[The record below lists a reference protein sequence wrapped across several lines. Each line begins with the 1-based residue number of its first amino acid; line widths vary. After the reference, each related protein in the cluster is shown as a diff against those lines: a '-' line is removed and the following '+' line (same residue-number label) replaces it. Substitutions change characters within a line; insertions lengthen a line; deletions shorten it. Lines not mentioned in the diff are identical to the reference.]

1 MSMRPDGS
9 ANAAETLLR
18 IEVGLGELACGRH
31 PNYLMTPALGSCVAV
46 TMWDPVLLQG
56 SMAHVMLPSPP
67 GSTLSGNISR
77 YATYVAE
84 EMVNNLKKMG
94 SPRRRLVAKI
104 VGGAAMFQADGIL
117 ASVGERNVEEVK
129 KQLALLKIPLFA
141 EDTGERHAR
150 TVELHLDTGLLLVRS
165 YLYGVKRL

>member
-1 MSMRPDGS
+1 MRSDGS

-18 IEVGLGELACGRH
+18 IEVGLGELAVGRH
-31 PNYLMTPALGSCVAV
+31 PSYLMTPALGSCVAV
-46 TMWDPVLLQG
+46 TMWDPILRQG

-67 GSTLSGNISR
+67 RSTLSGNASR
-77 YATYVAE
+77 YAIYAVT
-84 EMVNNLKKMG
+84 EMVNNLKEAG
-94 SPRRRLVAKI
+94 SPHRRLVAKI
-104 VGGAAMFQADGIL
+104 AGGAAMFQSDGIL

-129 KQLALLKIPLFA
+129 RQLTLLKIPLFA